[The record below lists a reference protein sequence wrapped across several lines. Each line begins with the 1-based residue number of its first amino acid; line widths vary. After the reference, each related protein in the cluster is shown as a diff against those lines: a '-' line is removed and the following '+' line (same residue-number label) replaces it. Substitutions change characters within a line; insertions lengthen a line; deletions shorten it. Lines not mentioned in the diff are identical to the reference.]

1 MIAFVSFVKTFSLW
15 IYLFCALGILL
26 GIRMLFDARRLART
40 TMFSLDQERA
50 VERTSRGLVLI
61 VVMAALVLVVT
72 IVTVIIAPFLPAPEP
87 AIARG
92 VTPTVSNIFPTTQ
105 PTLTAT
111 PTQIKP
117 TETPFATG
125 TPLPLP
131 VWTLTFTPSPIRAAS
146 PGVGTLAPT
155 SPPALNLLP
164 APVLAYDKSK
174 GDAVFN
180 GVSCNNEN
188 SMNTCLIFKWSWV
201 CPQCT
206 LGSTD
211 RFVVV
216 VTFTDRQTSAL
227 RTIAGGTVDNQITL
241 GRIIGGYGDSGQ
253 FYQKAKDNS
262 YQWYVQV
269 KRGTNDQPISAPSDT
284 WKFTWN

>member
-15 IYLFCALGILL
+15 IYLFCALGMLF
-26 GIRMLFDARRLART
+26 GIKMLFDARRLSRT

-50 VERTSRGLVLI
+50 VERTSRGLLLI
-61 VVMAALVLVVT
+61 VVMAALILVVT
-72 IVTVIIAPFLPAPEP
+72 IMTVVVAPFVPTAEP

-92 VTPTVSNIFPTTQ
+92 VTPTVANIFPTTA
-105 PTLTAT
+105 PTAT
-111 PTQIKP
+111 ASQTLAKP
-117 TETPFATG
+117 TETAFATG

-131 VWTLTFTPSPIRAAS
+131 VWTLTFTPSPIRATPAGGATPVSTPAS
-146 PGVGTLAPT
+146 
-155 SPPALNLLP
+155 NLLP
-164 APVLAYDKSK
+164 APVPVYDKSK

-188 SMNTCLIFKWSWV
+188 SMNTCLVFKWTWV
-201 CPQCT
+201 CPQCI

-216 VTFTDRQTSAL
+216 VTFTDRQTGAF

-269 KRGTNDQPISAPSDT
+269 KRGSSDQPISAPSET